1 MNNWK
6 KIWGNRSLDLVEG
19 EVSLSELISID
30 GFDTGYGTIK
40 DKYWID
46 YVNHVKKEMAI
57 RDGSSIYEV
66 GCGAGAFLYDFFK
79 KGHKVGGI
87 DYSASLIEICKKVI
101 KCKDV
106 RVGEALSI
114 QVEDKY
120 DFIVSNS
127 VFFYFPSLEYAEAVL
142 EKMIEKAN
150 SGIAILEVNDYDFKE
165 DALKLRKKHL
175 TEEEYNKRYEGL
187 EHLFYKRDWFYKI
200 AQKHNLHCKIES
212 QIIEDYQNSFYRFNV
227 YMKKS

>member
-1 MNNWK
+1 MLEWAK
-6 KIWGNRSLDLVEG
+6 PYRFRLKINMTLLF
-19 EVSLSELISID
+19 LIA
-30 GFDTGYGTIK
+30 Y
-40 DKYWID
+40 
-46 YVNHVKKEMAI
+46 
-57 RDGSSIYEV
+57 
-66 GCGAGAFLYDFFK
+66 
-79 KGHKVGGI
+79 
-87 DYSASLIEICKKVI
+87 
-101 KCKDV
+101 
-106 RVGEALSI
+106 
-114 QVEDKY
+114 
-120 DFIVSNS
+120 
-127 VFFYFPSLEYAEAVL
+127 FFYFPSLEYAEAVL

-212 QIIEDYQNSFYRFNV
+212 QIIEDYQNSSYRFNV